1 MVGPS
6 KRAAQRARTLRGK
19 LQRHAHLYYVRDAP
33 EIEDAEYDRLF
44 RELQDLETA
53 HPELATTD
61 SPTRR
66 VGAPVEGGFPPAKHV
81 QAMLSLANLMPP
93 EESKAFET
101 LHPELEA
108 FCHRLEKQTGREGL
122 LGLEFVAEPKFDGLA
137 ISLLYEEGVLARA
150 ATRGDGVTGEDVTA
164 NVRTIHSVPLR
175 LLGKAPPRLLEVRGE
190 VYISRD
196 GFRRLNEQ
204 AARAD
209 APGARKPFANP
220 RNAAAG
226 SLRQKDPK
234 VTAERPLDIYCY
246 AVGAMEG
253 GPAAARQGEVLDLLR
268 GWGMRVCDRA
278 QVVTGMEGCFNYYL
292 ESCRMR
298 EELPYEIDG
307 VVYKVNDLVLQRS
320 LGQDARA
327 PHWAV
332 AHKFPAQKAL
342 AVLEDV
348 GFQVGRTGVVTPVAH
363 LSAVEVGGVMVRRAT
378 LHNIKFIDDKGLRIG
393 DKVEVRRA
401 GDVIPKIVRVESKAP
416 SRRARRI
423 RLPDACPVC
432 GSKTQ
437 RDEDMLYCTGGLT
450 CAAQVRSSLV
460 HFVSRDAMDI
470 EDMGKENI
478 AWLVK
483 RGALRRVDDFYRL
496 TEGQV
501 RELLERKARIQRRKE
516 LARKLRLGIRMAR
529 CLQNAEPVA
538 WPELVKV
545 LGIKHCRDGENMA
558 CLASAFESPAA
569 FLAADLSAFEKLG
582 LRENRT
588 KKEGT
593 QSAAQSVAQFVRD
606 YPTVDHLPQAML
618 KYWMEIGPISYV
630 GEKTAQALA
639 AAFPSLRALRA
650 ASLEALCAVPQV
662 SKRAAD
668 AVAAFFRM
676 PEYAQ
681 LRALFRQSDAMPFA
695 QRELPKKI
703 IANIKATREAELHRL
718 IYALGIREV
727 GRVVARAL
735 AHEFKNMKNLME
747 ADEERLL
754 EISDI
759 GPVTARNIVEF
770 FKSNR
775 KVVDNLLK
783 EVQPQAPAAA
793 ATDLT
798 GQTYVLTG
806 TFEAFK
812 RAEAQQALENLGA
825 KAATTVGPK
834 TDAVIA
840 GANPGAAKI
849 NKAEELGIRVLDEA
863 ELRKLLAAGP

>member
-108 FCHRLEKQTGREGL
+108 FCQRLEKQTGREGL

-268 GWGMRVCDRA
+268 GWGFRVCDRA

-516 LARKLRLGIRMAR
+516 LARKLRLASRMVR
-529 CLQNAEPVA
+529 DLRDGRSVA
-538 WPELVKV
+538 WPELVEA

-558 CLASAFESPAA
+558 RLASAFESPAG
-569 FLAADLSAFEKLG
+569 FLAAGLPAFKELG
-582 LRENRT
+582 LPEEAA
-588 KKEGT
+588 K
-593 QSAAQSVAQFVRD
+593 SAAQFVRD
-606 YPTVDHLPQAML
+606 YPTVKILPQAIFAPWL
-618 KYWMEIGPISYV
+618 KKVIPGV
-630 GEKTAQALA
+630 GDKAAQELA
-639 AAFPSLRALRA
+639 KKFRSLEALRA
-650 ASLEALCAVPQV
+650 ASPEALSAMPGLDVKAKASV
-662 SKRAAD
+662 
-668 AVAAFFRM
+668 VEFFRKT
-676 PEYAQ
+676 EHAQ
-681 LRALFRQSDAMPFA
+681 LRELFRKLSKMQPG

>member
-1 MVGPS
+1 MAGPS
-6 KRAAQRARTLRGK
+6 RRAAQRARTLRGK
-19 LQRHAHLYYVRDAP
+19 LQRHAHLYYVCDAP

-44 RELQDLETA
+44 RELQDLEAA
-53 HPELATTD
+53 HPELATAD

-66 VGAPVEGGFPPAKHV
+66 VGAPVEGGFLPAKHV
-81 QAMLSLANLMPP
+81 QAMLSLANIMPP
-93 EESKAFET
+93 EEPEAFERP
-101 LHPELEA
+101 HPELEA
-108 FCHRLEKQTGREGL
+108 FFQRLDKQAGREGL

-137 ISLLYEEGVLARA
+137 ISLLYEDGVLMRA

-204 AARAD
+204 AALTD

-246 AVGAMEG
+246 AVGAMED
-253 GPAAARQGEVLDLLR
+253 GPSVASQDAMLGLLR
-268 GWGMRVCDRA
+268 GWGFRVCDLA
-278 QVVTGMEGCFNYYL
+278 QVVTGGEGCFAYYL
-292 ESCRMR
+292 ARCRER
-298 EELPYEIDG
+298 AELPYEIDG
-307 VVYKVNDLVLQRS
+307 VVYKINDLALQRS

-450 CAAQVRSSLV
+450 CDAQVRSSLV

-470 EDMGKENI
+470 EDMGKEHI
-478 AWLVK
+478 AWLVEQ
-483 RGALRRVDDFYRL
+483 GALRRVDDFYRL
-496 TEGQV
+496 TEETV
-501 RELLERKARIQRRKE
+501 RELLERKAQLQRQKDSD
-516 LARKLRLGIRMAR
+516 RKLELGGRMVR

-538 WPELVKV
+538 WSELVEA

-558 CLASAFESPAA
+558 RLASAFESPAE
-569 FLAADLSAFEKLG
+569 FLAAGLPAFKELG
-582 LRENRT
+582 LPEEAA
-588 KKEGT
+588 K
-593 QSAAQSVAQFVRD
+593 SAAQFVRD
-606 YPTVDHLPQAML
+606 YPTVESLPKAILAQWLVAIP
-618 KYWMEIGPISYV
+618 KV
-630 GEKTAQALA
+630 GETTARALA
-639 AAFPSLRALRA
+639 KRFGSLEALRA
-650 ASLEALCAVPQV
+650 ATLEDLNAMPELNA
-662 SKRAAD
+662 RAKDSVAEFLKMPAD
-668 AVAAFFRM
+668 AQWEAFSRKSYM
-676 PEYAQ
+676 E
-681 LRALFRQSDAMPFA
+681 LSA

-703 IANIKATREAELHRL
+703 IANIKATRKAELHRL

-735 AHEFKNMKNLME
+735 AHEFENMEKLME

-770 FKSNR
+770 FKSNQ
-775 KVVDNLLK
+775 KVVENLLK
-783 EVQPQAPAAA
+783 EVQPQAPVAA
-793 ATDLT
+793 ATDLS

-812 RAEAQQALENLGA
+812 RSEAQQALENLGA